1 MDREIVPVTAEEAP
15 SICQALKLGGD
26 WEYDT
31 AAFAK
36 VEYYPS
42 GQIKNMVYLDKDLK
56 RVHDGTGTLEYESYF
71 ENGTISKRD
80 YSTSEEYVEAY
91 FAAGGTG
98 VLDSYSGYY
107 PSGALRFV
115 GYWEKTP
122 EDGKIRQ
129 INIEYYENGVKFSR
143 ESLNLARQPDDSPNH
158 FAWETYDRKGR
169 GTEAL
174 SFKDGV
180 RQPDWPYTIY

>member
-1 MDREIVPVTAEEAP
+1 MDTIVKVTQRDMPAKYR
-15 SICQALKLGGD
+15 SKKLRGG
-26 WEYDT
+26 WQYDT
-31 AAFAK
+31 ARFAK
-36 VEYYPS
+36 VEYHPNGKVKS
-42 GQIKNMVYLDKDLK
+42 KTYLDKDLK
-56 RVHDGTGTLEYESYF
+56 PVSDGTGTIAFATWY
-71 ENGTISKRD
+71 ENGNARESVYCVDEK
-80 YSTSEEYVEAY
+80 YVEDY
-91 FAAGGTG
+91 YHAGEDG
-98 VLDSYSGYY
+98 VIGVRYGYY
-107 PSGALRFV
+107 PSGALRFAE
-115 GYWEKTP
+115 YWEKTP

-180 RQPDWPYTIY
+180 RQPDWPYKI